1 MGFDWSH
8 DAGHFYRALLESF
21 SYDFSLALERVD
33 CLYPEYTWDTVK
45 MIGGGAKSVLW
56 PEMAA
61 DITGKNHCTMNRG
74 DVSMWGACILAG
86 NAVGLFDSLEETAEK
101 YAAVSKVYEPSAA
114 NYRLYK
120 DRKQLYKSFMQELP
134 SFYRKLEKCS

>member
-61 DITGKNHCTMNRG
+61 DITGKKSLYHEQRR
-74 DVSMWGACILAG
+74 CIH
-86 NAVGLFDSLEETAEK
+86 VGC
-101 YAAVSKVYEPSAA
+101 VYT
-114 NYRLYK
+114 R
-120 DRKQLYKSFMQELP
+120 R
-134 SFYRKLEKCS
+134 